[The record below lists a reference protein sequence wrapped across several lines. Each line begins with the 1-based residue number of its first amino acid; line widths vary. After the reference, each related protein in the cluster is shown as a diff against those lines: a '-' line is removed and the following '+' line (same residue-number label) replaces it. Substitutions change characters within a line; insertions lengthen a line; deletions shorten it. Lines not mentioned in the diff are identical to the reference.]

1 MFRAFRTSKPS
12 EERLKEG
19 SDLLVVAIL
28 QHRKSKHQTASATTV
43 MEIRHDVFNYIF
55 RGGGRPSTK
64 SGCILS
70 EKNDF
75 NCCSFF
81 KECNDWN
88 IYTGNLGDGTQVVFP
103 IRTKALVSL
112 APQTHKLVEGKLVP
126 KPRYHLEK
134 IRSWKTIFNHAELMV
149 KFIANTEF
157 IE

>member
-1 MFRAFRTSKPS
+1 
-12 EERLKEG
+12 
-19 SDLLVVAIL
+19 
-28 QHRKSKHQTASATTV
+28 

-55 RGGGRPSTK
+55 RGRGRPSTK

-70 EKNDF
+70 EKNDS
-75 NCCSFF
+75 NRCSFF

-88 IYTGNLGDGTQVVFP
+88 IYTDNLGDGTQVVFP
-103 IRTKALVSL
+103 IRATALVSL

-149 KFIANTEF
+149 KFITNTEF